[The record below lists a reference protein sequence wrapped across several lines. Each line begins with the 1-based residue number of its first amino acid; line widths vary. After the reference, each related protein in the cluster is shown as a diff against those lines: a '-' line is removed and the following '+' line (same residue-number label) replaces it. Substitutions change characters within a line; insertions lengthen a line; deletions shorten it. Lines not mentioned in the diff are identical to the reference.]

1 MKNKKIYQVA
11 EFMTRILTNG
21 SKNLVT
27 RETGKVMREALEG
40 RIQSEPEGTVV
51 VLDFSNVGIIDF
63 SCAEEVITKM
73 MARLIQREYGDKYIL
88 LTNLTTNQEEN
99 IHAALQTKRLLTLSL
114 KRTKKPR
121 YLGVLNPY
129 LMDTLE
135 LILERKSITAREL
148 ADLTQVEIN
157 TASTKLLNLHKARLV
172 LRERMSLAEGGGRQ
186 YIYESLLEI

>member
-186 YIYESLLEI
+186 YIYKSLLEV

>member
-11 EFMTRILTNG
+11 EFMARILTNG

-40 RIQSEPEGTVV
+40 RIQSEPEGTVA

-99 IHAALQTKRLLTLSL
+99 IHAALQTKRLLALSL

-186 YIYESLLEI
+186 YIYKSLLEI

>member
-11 EFMTRILTNG
+11 EFMARILTNG

-186 YIYESLLEI
+186 YIYNSLLEI